1 MWTFSMKKSLTSF
14 SSQVKNL
21 VSFSTEGKKS
31 WVIFL
36 SFRIFFFSYYISYKF
51 SAYSLEFAP
60 FSTYYCIQRLV
71 LLCYYSK
78 NFIAGCQKYITM
90 AAQFYWLIGTPYPKM
105 GSYFPLC
112 TNTSILAPAISLTTR
127 LYSHLCS
134 IYNQKYCHFIVVCNM
149 FDQHPTII
157 NNRCMDYTT
166 SARETKTI
174 LLFFLIFIVPLC
186 NWSTLQMLNYFMCN
200 LHTM

>member
-1 MWTFSMKKSLTSF
+1 MSRPKNLAFQSVFLVKSLKKRKSR
-14 SSQVKNL
+14 NL
-21 VSFSTEGKKS
+21 SIGGPLALEPC
-31 WVIFL
+31 
-36 SFRIFFFSYYISYKF
+36 YICCPNSKCSVAGYQKICH
-51 SAYSLEFAP
+51 YSCSILKQGP
-60 FSTYYCIQRLV
+60 
-71 LLCYYSK
+71 
-78 NFIAGCQKYITM
+78 
-90 AAQFYWLIGTPYPKM
+90 PYPKE
-105 GSYFPLC
+105 GPYFSTVHKQTHLYQLPP
-112 TNTSILAPAISLTTR
+112 SPSLTTR

-186 NWSTLQMLNYFMCN
+186 N
-200 LHTM
+200 